1 MSAANLSNAQSLRII
16 GQALDPLGINAFDL
30 RKSGDDYTIWVK
42 RKDSEKKPAEA
53 IHFAT
58 SQILW
63 THVARALKRKTSD
76 GVTDPHNLSF
86 LLRVL
91 GHHLDNKAVDDFMIS
106 WSTKWVKVMYGKK
119 EENFILPNLYEFG
132 TGMYLKRPNHHTAK

>member
-1 MSAANLSNAQSLRII
+1 MSAANLSNAQSLRVI
-16 GQALDPLGINAFDL
+16 GQALDALRIKAFDL
-30 RKSGDDYTIWVK
+30 RKSGHNYTIQVE
-42 RKDSEKKPAEA
+42 RKDSDKGPTEE

-63 THVARALKRKTSD
+63 THVARALTRKTSD

-91 GHHLDNKAVDDFMIS
+91 GHHLDTEAVDDFIIF
-106 WSTKWVKVMYGKK
+106 WSTKAVKVVYGKK
-119 EENFILPNLYEFG
+119 EECFTLPNLYKFG
-132 TGMYLKRPNHHTAK
+132 TGMYLKRPNRHTVK